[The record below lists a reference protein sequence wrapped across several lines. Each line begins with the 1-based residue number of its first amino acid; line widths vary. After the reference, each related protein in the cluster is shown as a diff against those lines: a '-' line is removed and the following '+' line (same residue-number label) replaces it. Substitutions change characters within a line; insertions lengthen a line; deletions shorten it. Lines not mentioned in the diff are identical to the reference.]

1 MGMTEKLKLMM
12 PVEVPAKHEVEQG
25 AIGCIVLGAYGD
37 AVEAGVD
44 VNCWHH
50 EKAREIWQACRR
62 LDEQGMEINA
72 INVGN
77 DCKDVGMYLFD
88 ALEKAPTAIN
98 FRYWLP
104 DLLSVAKRRAV
115 FLRYY
120 HTMGMI
126 ADEEVDT
133 QRLIETMEQDFFAVT
148 TGHASKKNQKEAWRE
163 VVGLLEDAHPNG
175 LPSTGL
181 RTGMG
186 PIDDIFR
193 GFKAG
198 SMNVIAGRPGGGKT
212 ALALQIA
219 LNTAMNGDHVVVWSF
234 EMPHA
239 QLAMRLIGNHSG
251 EDISNY
257 LETGMGT
264 LPSIIKAAQACGSAP
279 IHIEDRVDINIAQ
292 LRSQARR
299 FAKEMNTK
307 LFVVDYLQLVP
318 PAYRSKDRVREVGEI
333 SQHLK
338 KAALETGVPF
348 IVLAQM
354 NRSIEERNGE
364 PRLSDLRESGSIE
377 QDSDT
382 VSFLHMDENEP
393 EFLQFLVKKNRHGR
407 TGKVGLNWT
416 KYNGRFKAVHEY
428 VKTEEAPI

>member
-1 MGMTEKLKLMM
+1 MKDKLML
-12 PVEVPAKHEVEQG
+12 PVDVPANHEAEQG
-25 AIGCIVLGAYGD
+25 AIGCIALGAYQD
-37 AVEAGVD
+37 AIEAGVD
-44 VNCWHH
+44 ANCWHNDN
-50 EKAREIWQACRR
+50 ARSIWQACGR
-62 LDEQGMEINA
+62 LDEQGQEINA
-72 INVGN
+72 VNLGN
-77 DCKDVGMYLFD
+77 QCEGLGMYLFD

-98 FRYWLP
+98 LRYWLP
-104 DLLSVAKRRAV
+104 DLLDTAKRRGV

-120 HTMGMI
+120 ETMRRI
-126 ADEEVDT
+126 ADDDVT
-133 QRLIETMEQDFFAVT
+133 TASLIESMEQDFFAAT
-148 TGHASKKNQKEAWRE
+148 TSHASKKNQKEAWRSLIE
-163 VVGLLEDAHPNG
+163 LLEEAHPNG
-175 LPSTGL
+175 LKTIGL
-181 RTGMG
+181 HTGMG
-186 PIDDIFR
+186 PIDDIIR
-193 GFKAG
+193 GFKPG
-198 SMNVIAGRPGGGKT
+198 SMNVVAGRPGGGKT
-212 ALALQIA
+212 AWALQVA
-219 LNTAMNGDHVVVWSF
+219 LNTAIAGEHVVVWSY

-239 QLAMRLIGNHSG
+239 QLGTRLIANHSG
-251 EDISNY
+251 EDMGHY
-257 LETGMGT
+257 LETGVGN
-264 LPSIIKAAQACGSAP
+264 LPSIIKAAQACASAP
-279 IHIEDRVDINIAQ
+279 IHIEDRVDLNIAQ

-348 IVLAQM
+348 LVLAQM

-416 KYNGRFKAVHEY
+416 KYNGRFRAVHEY
-428 VKTEEAPI
+428 TKTEEAPI

>member
-1 MGMTEKLKLMM
+1 MKDKMM
-12 PVEVPAKHEVEQG
+12 LPVDVPANHEAEQG
-25 AIGCIVLGAYGD
+25 AIGCVALGAYQD
-37 AVEAGVD
+37 AIEAGVD
-44 VNCWHH
+44 ANCWHNEH
-50 EKAREIWQACRR
+50 AKAIWQACGR
-62 LDEQGMEINA
+62 LDEQGQEINA
-72 INVGN
+72 VNLGN
-77 DCKDVGMYLFD
+77 QCDGVGMYLFD
-88 ALEKAPTAIN
+88 ALEKAPTESN
-98 FRYWLP
+98 LRYWLP
-104 DLLSVAKRRAV
+104 DLLDTAKRRGV

-120 HTMGMI
+120 ETMRRI
-126 ADEEVDT
+126 ADDDVT
-133 QRLIETMEQDFFAVT
+133 TASLIESMEQDFFAAT
-148 TGHASKKNQKEAWRE
+148 TSHASKKNQKEAWRLLIE
-163 VVGLLEDAHPNG
+163 LLEEAHPNG
-175 LPSTGL
+175 IKTVGL
-181 RTGMG
+181 HTGMG
-186 PIDDIFR
+186 PIDDIIR
-193 GFKAG
+193 GFKPG
-198 SMNVIAGRPGGGKT
+198 SMNVVAGRPGGGKT
-212 ALALQIA
+212 AWALQVA
-219 LNTAMNGDHVVVWSF
+219 LNTAIAGQHVVLWSY

-239 QLAMRLIGNHSG
+239 QLGTRLIANHSG
-251 EDISNY
+251 EDMGHY
-257 LETGMGT
+257 LETGTGN
-264 LPSIIKAAQACGSAP
+264 LQSIIKAAQACASAP
-279 IHIEDRVDINIAQ
+279 IHIEDRVDLNIAQ

-299 FAKEMNTK
+299 FAKEMDTK

-348 IVLAQM
+348 LVLAQM

-428 VKTEEAPI
+428 TKTEEAPI

>member
-1 MGMTEKLKLMM
+1 MGMKDKLML
-12 PVEVPAKHEVEQG
+12 PVDVPANHEAEQG
-25 AIGCIVLGAYGD
+25 AIGCIALGAYQD
-37 AVEAGVD
+37 AIEAGVD
-44 VNCWHH
+44 ANCWHNDN
-50 EKAREIWQACRR
+50 ARSIWQACGR
-62 LDEQGMEINA
+62 LDEQGQEINA
-72 INVGN
+72 VNLSNECDGL
-77 DCKDVGMYLFD
+77 GMYLFD

-98 FRYWLP
+98 LRYWLP
-104 DLLSVAKRRAV
+104 DLLDTAKRRGV

-120 HTMGMI
+120 ETMRRI
-126 ADEEVDT
+126 ADDDVT
-133 QRLIETMEQDFFAVT
+133 TASLIESMEQDFFAAT
-148 TGHASKKNQKEAWRE
+148 TSHASKKNQKEAWRSLMD
-163 VVGLLEDAHPNG
+163 LLSEAHPNG
-175 LPSTGL
+175 LKTIGL
-181 RTGMG
+181 HTGMG
-186 PIDDIFR
+186 PIDDIIR
-193 GFKAG
+193 GFKPG
-198 SMNVIAGRPGGGKT
+198 SMNVVAGRPGGGKT
-212 ALALQIA
+212 AWALQVA
-219 LNTAMNGDHVVVWSF
+219 LNTAIAGEHVVVWSY

-239 QLAMRLIGNHSG
+239 QLGTRLIANHSG
-251 EDISNY
+251 EDMGHY
-257 LETGMGT
+257 LETGVGN
-264 LPSIIKAAQACGSAP
+264 LPSIIKAAQACASAP
-279 IHIEDRVDINIAQ
+279 IHIEDRVDLNIAQ

-348 IVLAQM
+348 LVLAQM

-416 KYNGRFKAVHEY
+416 KYNGRFRAVHEY
-428 VKTEEAPI
+428 TKTEEAPI

>member
-1 MGMTEKLKLMM
+1 MRDKLML
-12 PVEVPAKHEVEQG
+12 PVDVPANHEAEQG
-25 AIGCIVLGAYGD
+25 AIGCIALGAYQD
-37 AVEAGVD
+37 AIEAGVD
-44 VNCWHH
+44 ANCWHNDN
-50 EKAREIWQACRR
+50 ARAIWQACGR
-62 LDEQGMEINA
+62 LDEQGQEINA
-72 INVGN
+72 VNLGN
-77 DCKDVGMYLFD
+77 ECEGLGMYLFD

-98 FRYWLP
+98 LRYWLP
-104 DLLSVAKRRAV
+104 DLIDTAKRRGV

-120 HTMGMI
+120 ETMRRI
-126 ADEEVDT
+126 ADEDVT
-133 QRLIETMEQDFFAVT
+133 TASLIEAMEQDFFAAT
-148 TGHASKKNQKEAWRE
+148 TSHASKKNQKEAWRSLIE
-163 VVGLLEDAHPNG
+163 LLEEAHPNG
-175 LPSTGL
+175 LKTIGL
-181 RTGMG
+181 HTGMG
-186 PIDDIFR
+186 PIDDIIR
-193 GFKAG
+193 GFKPG
-198 SMNVIAGRPGGGKT
+198 SMNVVAGRPGGGKT
-212 ALALQIA
+212 AWALQVA
-219 LNTAMNGDHVVVWSF
+219 LNTAIAGEHVVVWSY

-239 QLAMRLIGNHSG
+239 QLGTRLIANHSG
-251 EDISNY
+251 EDMGHY
-257 LETGMGT
+257 LETGVGN
-264 LPSIIKAAQACGSAP
+264 LPSIIKAAQACASAP
-279 IHIEDRVDINIAQ
+279 IHIEDRVDLNIAQ

-348 IVLAQM
+348 LVLAQM

-416 KYNGRFKAVHEY
+416 KYNGRFRAVHEY
-428 VKTEEAPI
+428 TKTEEAPI